1 MKWSVEKYDETK
13 MKIRQMLI
21 KMPNMSAREVADNL
35 KIDIKTV
42 YNFFSQIRKENIE
55 LIDEKE
61 IKDEIAKL
69 EQHTGFM
76 VTEIWALMQDP
87 TTKAGQKL
95 YGLKVLSDILTRLH
109 EAKMD
114 AGIFK
119 RHIGTVDVKQNLNII
134 DLLQNASPE
143 TKKQFSEL
151 AKQLIRS
158 RRNIIEGSVVSSR
171 PPLSDRGGNLPIQ
184 PKGAKKRL
192 EAGSATPRVE

>member
-1 MKWSVEKYDETK
+1 MKWPIEKYEDTK
-13 MKIRQMLI
+13 IKIRQMLV
-21 KMPNMSAREVADNL
+21 KMPNLSPREIGEGL
-35 KIDIKTV
+35 GIDRKTV
-42 YNFFSQIRKENIE
+42 YLLLSQIRKENIE
-55 LIDEKE
+55 HIDEKE

-95 YGLKVLSDILTRLH
+95 YGIKVLSDILTRLH

-119 RHIGTVDVKQNLNII
+119 RHIGTVDVQQNLNII

-158 RRNIIEGSVVSSR
+158 RRNIIEGSVVPTR
-171 PPLSDRGGNLPIQ
+171 PPVSDRRRNLPI
-184 PKGAKKRL
+184 PPESDKERL
-192 EAGSATPRVE
+192 EAGGTTPRME